1 MAHMNPAVKQ
11 RHREQT
17 ADSKG
22 ERDEIGLDWEF
33 GVTRCKFLHTDWV
46 NNTVLQYS
54 TGNYIQ
60 YP

>member
-1 MAHMNPAVKQ
+1 MNLPIKQ
-11 RHREQT
+11 RHREPIPRGD
-17 ADSKG
+17 AKR

-33 GVTRCKFLHTDWV
+33 GVTRCKFLHADWV